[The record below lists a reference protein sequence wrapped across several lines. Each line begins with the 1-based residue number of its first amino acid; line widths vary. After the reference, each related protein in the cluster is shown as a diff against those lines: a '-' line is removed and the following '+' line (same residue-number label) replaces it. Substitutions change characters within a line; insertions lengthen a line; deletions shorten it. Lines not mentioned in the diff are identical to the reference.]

1 MRNDT
6 AGSKSVAPANRLWR
20 GRQDNSDEALIAKVA
35 AGNRLAMQVLY
46 ARHHSRIHRFLTRLA
61 GDDALAED
69 ILTEVF
75 LSAWRHAHRFAG
87 RMAVSTW
94 LIAIARRKAQA
105 VLRRDANEGRG
116 WENQA
121 ATGTGFVQQRKDR
134 GTPVR
139 DRLMRL
145 SREHREII
153 DLVYYHQKSVR
164 EIADIVGISE
174 HAVEVRMR
182 DARRSLS
189 ELPGQRA
196 APKASA

>member
-1 MRNDT
+1 MHNDT

-46 ARHHSRIHRFLTRLA
+46 ARHHSRVHRFLTRLA
-61 GDDALAED
+61 GDDAIAED
-69 ILTEVF
+69 VLTEVF
-75 LSAWRHAHRFAG
+75 LSAWRHAHRFEG
-87 RMAVSTW
+87 RMALSTW

-105 VLRRDANEGRG
+105 VLRRAADDGRG
-116 WENQA
+116 RQA
-121 ATGTGFVQQRKDR
+121 ATGAGFVQQRKDR
-134 GTPVR
+134 GTPMR
-139 DRLMRL
+139 DHLMRL

-189 ELPGQRA
+189 ELSERRA
-196 APKASA
+196 APKGSA

>member
-6 AGSKSVAPANRLWR
+6 AGSKSVAPANRHWR
-20 GRQDNSDEALIAKVA
+20 GRQDKSDEALIAKVA

-69 ILTEVF
+69 ILTDVF
-75 LSAWRHAHRFAG
+75 LSAWRHAHRFEG

-94 LIAIARRKAQA
+94 LIAIARRKTQA
-105 VLRRDANEGRG
+105 VLRRDADEGDGRKS
-116 WENQA
+116 EV
-121 ATGTGFVQQRKDR
+121 ATGARFAQERKDR
-134 GTPVR
+134 GTPMR
-139 DRLMRL
+139 DHLMRL

-174 HAVEVRMR
+174 TAVEIRMR
-182 DARRSLS
+182 DARRTLS
-189 ELPGQRA
+189 ELLEQPA
-196 APKASA
+196 TPEASA